1 MQTSVCSSQG
11 GKSYSGYCVGPS
23 DLQCCVKGTPTTST
37 YGVDVSAQISS
48 SSASCLQS
56 AGIRY
61 NLLSIIYIYI
71 YSKQYFEYSLI

>member
-23 DLQCCVKGTPTTST
+23 DLQCCVKGTPTTSS
-37 YGVDVSAQISS
+37 YGIDVSTQISS
-48 SSASCLQS
+48 SSASCLYS

-61 NLLSIIYIYI
+61 IIIYIIYI
-71 YSKQYFEYSLI
+71 LRIA